1 MASKSKTYE
10 LALKI
15 AGKVDSSLKKSCL
28 AAAKD
33 VNTLSASVQKVSGK
47 AAKAMATA
55 TSAAITAI
63 TVDAA
68 KKAIEFES
76 TMADV
81 AKVVDGLRDQ
91 NGAFTKSYYEMSD
104 ALLNMSKNIPM
115 TADALGQIM
124 ASAGQAGIA
133 SEDLTKFTET
143 AAKMGVAF
151 DTTAEQAGEWMATW
165 RTALN
170 LSQTQVT
177 ALGDQL
183 NYLGNTTSENVLK
196 LSEVVTR
203 VGALGQTAGLSA
215 GEVAALAASM
225 PGVTAEISATGIKSM
240 MIAMT
245 AGASATSNQAAVLQQ
260 LGFTASDMA
269 NRMQTDAKGAIID
282 LLGAIK
288 QLPAAEQTAALS
300 QYFGKESVSSIAPL
314 LKNLGYLQQQFAKV
328 GDAAAYS
335 GSMEAEYAVRADT
348 TANKLQL
355 MQNKLAALQVQ
366 IGNKILPYVN
376 DALDDL
382 SANALPKA
390 EKTLGFIIPKVA
402 KMLGFMLEHSSALIN
417 IGLGITA
424 VVGIS
429 KTFKAVSTA
438 YKGAT
443 AAVKLLRAAQLKT
456 KIATVALTA
465 QIRAHTFAMKASAA
479 ASKAAAKAQK
489 AFAAGMKFIKSPV
502 GIAVIAITAL
512 ITAGVWL
519 YKNWDTVKAKAA
531 QLGAKISGIWTKINT
546 AVTTAI
552 AAISSRFP
560 ALGAVLS
567 GLWKSV
573 QDVWGNIKAIFS
585 NIIGFIDNVF
595 SGNWSAAWG
604 NIVAI
609 FGNVFGA
616 LANIAKAPIN
626 AVISVINMVL
636 SKINEMKISIPDWV
650 PGVGGKTLGF
660 NIPQI
665 PMLATGGIATAP
677 TLAMVGEG
685 GEPEAVLPLS
695 KLAQLLDDWVKKP
708 KPGSAGGGD
717 SIVFSPVFNFYG
729 GTPSREEA
737 MEAGRVSFA
746 EFKRLYRR
754 MKDEERRKQF
764 SPAKEGKG

>member
-1 MASKSKTYE
+1 MTSKSKTYE

-104 ALLNMSKNIPM
+104 ALLNMSKSIPM

-133 SEDLTKFTET
+133 SEDLAKFTET

-183 NYLGNTTSENVLK
+183 NYLGNTTSENALK

-245 AGASATSNQAAVLQQ
+245 AGASATSKQAAVLQQ

-355 MQNKLAALQVQ
+355 MQNKLAVLQVQ

-402 KMLGFMLEHSSALIN
+402 KLLGFMLEHSSALIN

-465 QIRAHTFAMKASAA
+465 SSKAHTFAMKASAA
-479 ASKAAAKAQK
+479 ASKIAAGAQK
-489 AFAAGMKFIKSPV
+489 VLAASFKFIKSPI
-502 GIAVIAITAL
+502 GIAVVAITEL
-512 ITAGVWL
+512 IAAGVWL

-595 SGNWSAAWG
+595 SGNWSAAWE
-604 NIVAI
+604 NVVAI

-695 KLAQLLDDWVKKP
+695 KLAQLLDDWDKKP
-708 KPGSAGGGD
+708 KPGSAGGGE

-764 SPAKEGKG
+764 SPA

>member
-33 VNTLSASVQKVSGK
+33 VNTLSASVQKVSSK
-47 AAKAMATA
+47 VAKAMATA

-104 ALLNMSKNIPM
+104 ALLNMSKSIPM

-183 NYLGNTTSENVLK
+183 NYLGNTTSENALK

-245 AGASATSNQAAVLQQ
+245 AGASATSKQAAVLQQ

-355 MQNKLAALQVQ
+355 MQNKLAVLQVQ

-390 EKTLGFIIPKVA
+390 EKTLRFIIPKVA
-402 KMLGFMLEHSSALIN
+402 KLLGFMLGHSSALIN

-456 KIATVALTA
+456 KTATIALTA
-465 QIRAHTFAMKASAA
+465 QIRAHTFAMRASAA
-479 ASKAAAKAQK
+479 ASKAAAVASK
-489 AFAAGMKFIKSPV
+489 AFRAGLAFVTSPI
-502 GIAVIAITAL
+502 GIAILAITAL
-512 ITAGVWL
+512 IAAGVWL

-604 NIVAI
+604 NVVSI
-609 FGNVFGA
+609 FGNEFGA

-626 AVISVINMVL
+626 AVISVINMAL

-695 KLAQLLDDWVKKP
+695 KLAQLLDDWDKKP
-708 KPGSAGGGD
+708 KPGSAGGGE

-764 SPAKEGKG
+764 SPA

>member
-81 AKVVDGLRDQ
+81 AKVVDGLRDE

-104 ALLNMSKNIPM
+104 ALLNMSKSIPM

-133 SEDLTKFTET
+133 SEDLAKFTET

-151 DTTAEQAGEWMATW
+151 DTTAEQAGDWMATW

-183 NYLGNTTSENVLK
+183 NYLGNTTSENALK

-245 AGASATSNQAAVLQQ
+245 AGASATSKQAAVLQQ

-328 GDAAAYS
+328 GDATAYS

-355 MQNKLAALQVQ
+355 MQNKLAVLQVQ

-402 KMLGFMLEHSSALIN
+402 KLLGFMLEHSSALIN

-456 KIATVALTA
+456 KTATIALTA
-465 QIRAHTFAMKASAA
+465 QTRAHTFAMRASAA
-479 ASKAAAKAQK
+479 ASKAAAVASK
-489 AFAAGMKFIKSPV
+489 AFRAGLAFVTSPI
-502 GIAVIAITAL
+502 GIAILAITAL
-512 ITAGVWL
+512 IAAGVWL

-604 NIVAI
+604 NVVSI

-650 PGVGGKTLGF
+650 PVVGGKTLGF

-695 KLAQLLDDWVKKP
+695 KLAQLLDDWDKKP
-708 KPGSAGGGD
+708 KPSSAGGGE

-729 GTPSREEA
+729 GTLSREEA

-764 SPAKEGKG
+764 SPA

>member
-1 MASKSKTYE
+1 MQKTGR
-10 LALKI
+10 I
-15 AGKVDSSLKKSCL
+15 
-28 AAAKD
+28 
-33 VNTLSASVQKVSGK
+33 
-47 AAKAMATA
+47 AAKAMAAVGTA
-55 TSAAITAI
+55 VA
-63 TVDAA
+63 TVAVASA

-133 SEDLTKFTET
+133 SEDLAKFTET

-151 DTTAEQAGEWMATW
+151 NTTAEQAGEWMATW

-183 NYLGNTTSENVLK
+183 NYLGNTTSENALK

-245 AGASATSNQAAVLQQ
+245 AGASATSKQAAVLQQ

-282 LLGAIK
+282 LLGTIK

-328 GDAAAYS
+328 GDASAYS

-355 MQNKLAALQVQ
+355 MQNKLAVLQVR

-376 DALDDL
+376 DALDEL
-382 SANALPKA
+382 SANVLPEVGA
-390 EKTLGFIIPKVA
+390 ELDVIVPNIINATKW
-402 KMLGFMLEHSSALIN
+402 LWDHRSAVI
-417 IGLGITA
+417 A
-424 VVGIS
+424 VGIAIGGTVAIS
-429 KTFKAVSTA
+429 KGISTVTTI

-443 AAVKLLRAAQLKT
+443 AAVKLLRAAQLKIKT
-456 KIATVALTA
+456 ATIALTA
-465 QIRAHTFAMKASAA
+465 QIRAHTFAMRASAA
-479 ASKAAAKAQK
+479 ASKAAAVASK
-489 AFAAGMKFIKSPV
+489 AFRAGLAFVTSPI
-502 GIAVIAITAL
+502 GIAILAITAL
-512 ITAGVWL
+512 IAAGVWL

-604 NIVAI
+604 NVVSI
-609 FGNVFGA
+609 FGNVFGE

-695 KLAQLLDDWVKKP
+695 KLAQLLDDWDKKP
-708 KPGSAGGGD
+708 KPSSAGGGE

-764 SPAKEGKG
+764 SPA

>member
-47 AAKAMATA
+47 AVKAMATA

-104 ALLNMSKNIPM
+104 ALLNMSKSIPM

-183 NYLGNTTSENVLK
+183 NYLGNTTSENALK

-245 AGASATSNQAAVLQQ
+245 AGASATSKQAAVLQQ

-355 MQNKLAALQVQ
+355 MQNKLAVLQVQ

-402 KMLGFMLEHSSALIN
+402 KLLGFMLEHSSALIN

-456 KIATVALTA
+456 KISTVALTA
-465 QIRAHTFAMKASAA
+465 QTRAHTFAMRASAA
-479 ASKAAAKAQK
+479 ASKAAAVASK
-489 AFAAGMKFIKSPV
+489 AFRAGLAFVTSPI
-502 GIAVIAITAL
+502 GIAILAITAL
-512 ITAGVWL
+512 IAAGVWL

-604 NIVAI
+604 NVVSI
-609 FGNVFGA
+609 FGNVFGE

-695 KLAQLLDDWVKKP
+695 KLAQLLDDWDKKP
-708 KPGSAGGGD
+708 KPGSAGGGE

-764 SPAKEGKG
+764 SPA

>member
-68 KKAIEFES
+68 KKAIEVES
-76 TMADV
+76 AMADV

-104 ALLNMSKNIPM
+104 ALLNMSKSIPM

-133 SEDLTKFTET
+133 SEDLAKFTET

-170 LSQTQVT
+170 LSQTQVA

-183 NYLGNTTSENVLK
+183 NYLGNTTSENALK

-245 AGASATSNQAAVLQQ
+245 AGASATSKQAAVLQQ

-288 QLPAAEQTAALS
+288 QLPSAEQTAALS

-355 MQNKLAALQVQ
+355 MQNKLAVLQVQ

-402 KMLGFMLEHSSALIN
+402 KLLGFMLEHSSALIN

-438 YKGAT
+438 YKGVT

-456 KIATVALTA
+456 KTATTALTA
-465 QIRAHTFAMKASAA
+465 QTRAHTFAMRASAA
-479 ASKAAAKAQK
+479 ASKAAAVASK
-489 AFAAGMKFIKSPV
+489 AFRAGLAFVTSPI
-502 GIAVIAITAL
+502 GIAILAITAL
-512 ITAGVWL
+512 IAAGVGL

-604 NIVAI
+604 NVVSI
-609 FGNVFGA
+609 FGNVFGE

-695 KLAQLLDDWVKKP
+695 KLAQLLDDWEKKP
-708 KPGSAGGGD
+708 KPGSAGGGE

-764 SPAKEGKG
+764 SPA

>member
-104 ALLNMSKNIPM
+104 ALLNMSKSIPM

-151 DTTAEQAGEWMATW
+151 DTTAEQAGDWMATW

-183 NYLGNTTSENVLK
+183 NYLGNTTSENALK

-245 AGASATSNQAAVLQQ
+245 AGASATSKQAAVLQQ

-328 GDAAAYS
+328 GDASAYS

-355 MQNKLAALQVQ
+355 MQNKLAVLQVQ

-402 KMLGFMLEHSSALIN
+402 KLLGFMLEHSSALIN

-456 KIATVALTA
+456 KTATIALTA
-465 QIRAHTFAMKASAA
+465 QIRAHTFAMRASAA
-479 ASKAAAKAQK
+479 ASKAAAVASK
-489 AFAAGMKFIKSPV
+489 AFRAGLAFVTSPI
-502 GIAVIAITAL
+502 GIAILAITAL
-512 ITAGVWL
+512 IAAGVWL

-604 NIVAI
+604 NVVSI
-609 FGNVFGA
+609 FGNVFGE

-695 KLAQLLDDWVKKP
+695 KLAQLLDDWDKKP
-708 KPGSAGGGD
+708 KPGSAGGGE

-764 SPAKEGKG
+764 SPA

>member
-245 AGASATSNQAAVLQQ
+245 AGASATSQQAAVLQQ

-402 KMLGFMLEHSSALIN
+402 KLLGFMLEHSSALIN

-456 KIATVALTA
+456 KIATFALTA

-512 ITAGVWL
+512 IAAGVWL

-546 AVTTAI
+546 SVTTAI

-604 NIVAI
+604 NVVAI

-660 NIPQI
+660 NLPQI

-695 KLAQLLDDWVKKP
+695 KLAQLLDDWDKKP
-708 KPGSAGGGD
+708 KPGSAGGGE

-754 MKDEERRKQF
+754 MQDEERRKQF
-764 SPAKEGKG
+764 SPA

>member
-104 ALLNMSKNIPM
+104 ALLNMSKSIPM

-183 NYLGNTTSENVLK
+183 NYLGNTTSENALK

-245 AGASATSNQAAVLQQ
+245 AGASATSKQAAVLQQ

-328 GDAAAYS
+328 GDAEAYS

-355 MQNKLAALQVQ
+355 MQNKLAVLQVQ

-402 KMLGFMLEHSSALIN
+402 KLLGFMLEHSSALIN

-456 KIATVALTA
+456 KTATIALTA
-465 QIRAHTFAMKASAA
+465 QTRAHTFAMRASAA
-479 ASKAAAKAQK
+479 ASKAAAVASK
-489 AFAAGMKFIKSPV
+489 AFRAGLAFVTSPI
-502 GIAVIAITAL
+502 GIAILAITAL
-512 ITAGVWL
+512 IAAGVWL

-604 NIVAI
+604 NVVSI
-609 FGNVFGA
+609 FGNVFGE

-695 KLAQLLDDWVKKP
+695 KLAQLLDDWDKKP
-708 KPGSAGGGD
+708 KPGSAGGGE

-754 MKDEERRKQF
+754 MKEEERRKQF
-764 SPAKEGKG
+764 SPA

>member
-33 VNTLSASVQKVSGK
+33 VNTLSASVQKVSSK
-47 AAKAMATA
+47 VAKAMATA

-81 AKVVDGLRDQ
+81 AKVVDGLRDE

-104 ALLNMSKNIPM
+104 ALLNMSKSIPM

-183 NYLGNTTSENVLK
+183 NYLGNTTSENALK

-245 AGASATSNQAAVLQQ
+245 AGASATSKQAAVLQQ

-335 GSMEAEYAVRADT
+335 GSMEEEYAVRADT

-355 MQNKLAALQVQ
+355 MQNKLAVLQVQ

-402 KMLGFMLEHSSALIN
+402 KLLGFMLEHSSALIN

-456 KIATVALTA
+456 KTATIALTA
-465 QIRAHTFAMKASAA
+465 QTRAHTFAMRASAA
-479 ASKAAAKAQK
+479 ASKAAAVASK
-489 AFAAGMKFIKSPV
+489 AFRAGLAFVTSPI
-502 GIAVIAITAL
+502 GIAILAITAL
-512 ITAGVWL
+512 IAAGVWL

-604 NIVAI
+604 NVVSI

-695 KLAQLLDDWVKKP
+695 KLAQLLDDWEKKP
-708 KPGSAGGGD
+708 KPDSAGGGE

-764 SPAKEGKG
+764 SPA

>member
-55 TSAAITAI
+55 TSAAITTI

-68 KKAIEFES
+68 KKAIEFEG

-133 SEDLTKFTET
+133 SEDLAKFTET

-170 LSQTQVT
+170 LSQTQVA

-183 NYLGNTTSENVLK
+183 NYLGNTTSENALK

-245 AGASATSNQAAVLQQ
+245 AGASATSKQAAVLQQ

-355 MQNKLAALQVQ
+355 MQNKLAVLQVQ

-402 KMLGFMLEHSSALIN
+402 KLLGFMLEHSSALIN

-456 KIATVALTA
+456 KTATIALTA
-465 QIRAHTFAMKASAA
+465 QTRAHTFAMRASAA
-479 ASKAAAKAQK
+479 ASKAAAVASK
-489 AFAAGMKFIKSPV
+489 AFRAGLAFVTSPI
-502 GIAVIAITAL
+502 GIAILAITAL
-512 ITAGVWL
+512 IAAGVWL

-604 NIVAI
+604 NVVSI
-609 FGNVFGA
+609 FGNVFGE

-695 KLAQLLDDWVKKP
+695 KLAQLLDDWDKKP
-708 KPGSAGGGD
+708 KPSSAGGGD

-729 GTPSREEA
+729 GTPSRDEA

-746 EFKRLYRR
+746 EFKRLYQR
-754 MKDEERRKQF
+754 MKNEERRKQF
-764 SPAKEGKG
+764 SPAL

>member
-133 SEDLTKFTET
+133 SEDLAKFTET

-245 AGASATSNQAAVLQQ
+245 AGASATSQQAAVLQQ

-328 GDAAAYS
+328 GDASAYS

-348 TANKLQL
+348 TANKLKL
-355 MQNKLAALQVQ
+355 MQNKLAVLQVQ

-376 DALDDL
+376 DALDEL

-402 KMLGFMLEHSSALIN
+402 KLLGFMLEHSSALIN

-465 QIRAHTFAMKASAA
+465 QSRAHTFAMKASAA

-512 ITAGVWL
+512 IAAGVWL

-604 NIVAI
+604 NVVAI

-636 SKINEMKISIPDWV
+636 SKINEMKISIPNWV

-660 NIPQI
+660 NLPQI

-695 KLAQLLDDWVKKP
+695 KLAQLLDDWDKKP
-708 KPGSAGGGD
+708 KPGSAGGGE

-754 MKDEERRKQF
+754 MQDEERRKQF
-764 SPAKEGKG
+764 SPA

>member
-81 AKVVDGLRDQ
+81 AKVVDGLRDE

-104 ALLNMSKNIPM
+104 ALLNMSKSIPM

-133 SEDLTKFTET
+133 SEDLAKFTET

-151 DTTAEQAGEWMATW
+151 DTTAEQAGDWMATW

-183 NYLGNTTSENVLK
+183 NYLGNTTSENALK

-245 AGASATSNQAAVLQQ
+245 AGASATSKQAAVLQQ

-355 MQNKLAALQVQ
+355 MQNKLAVLQVQ

-402 KMLGFMLEHSSALIN
+402 KLLGFMLEHSSALLN

-456 KIATVALTA
+456 KTATIALTA
-465 QIRAHTFAMKASAA
+465 QTRAHTFAMRASAA
-479 ASKAAAKAQK
+479 ASKAAAVASK
-489 AFAAGMKFIKSPV
+489 AFRAGLAFVTSPI
-502 GIAVIAITAL
+502 GIAILAITAL
-512 ITAGVWL
+512 IAAGVWL

-604 NIVAI
+604 NVVSI
-609 FGNVFGA
+609 FGNVFGE

-695 KLAQLLDDWVKKP
+695 KLAQLLDDWDKKP
-708 KPGSAGGGD
+708 KPGSAGGGE

-764 SPAKEGKG
+764 SPA

>member
-55 TSAAITAI
+55 TRAAITAI
-63 TVDAA
+63 TVAAA

-104 ALLNMSKNIPM
+104 ALLNMSKSIPM

-133 SEDLTKFTET
+133 SEDLAKFTET

-151 DTTAEQAGEWMATW
+151 NTTAEQAGDWMATW

-183 NYLGNTTSENVLK
+183 NYLGNTTSENALK

-245 AGASATSNQAAVLQQ
+245 AGASATSKQAAVLQQ

-328 GDAAAYS
+328 GDASAYS

-355 MQNKLAALQVQ
+355 MQNKLAVLQVR
-366 IGNKILPYVN
+366 IGNKILPHVN

-402 KMLGFMLEHSSALIN
+402 KLLGFMLEHSSALIN

-456 KIATVALTA
+456 KTATIALTA
-465 QIRAHTFAMKASAA
+465 QTRAHTFAMRASAA
-479 ASKAAAKAQK
+479 ASKAAAVASK
-489 AFAAGMKFIKSPV
+489 AFRAGLAFVTSPI
-502 GIAVIAITAL
+502 GIAILAITAL
-512 ITAGVWL
+512 IAAGVWL

-604 NIVAI
+604 NVVSI
-609 FGNVFGA
+609 FGNVFGE

-695 KLAQLLDDWVKKP
+695 KLAQLLDDWDKKP
-708 KPGSAGGGD
+708 KPGSAGGGE

-764 SPAKEGKG
+764 SPA

>member
-33 VNTLSASVQKVSGK
+33 VNTLSASVQKTGRI
-47 AAKAMATA
+47 AAKAMAAVGTA
-55 TSAAITAI
+55 VA
-63 TVDAA
+63 TVAVASA

-104 ALLNMSKNIPM
+104 ALLNMSKSIPM

-133 SEDLTKFTET
+133 SEDLAKFTET

-183 NYLGNTTSENVLK
+183 NYLGNTTSENALK

-245 AGASATSNQAAVLQQ
+245 AGASATSKQAAVLQQ

-355 MQNKLAALQVQ
+355 MQNKLAVLQVQ

-402 KMLGFMLEHSSALIN
+402 KLLGFMLEHSSALIN

-456 KIATVALTA
+456 KTATIAQTA
-465 QIRAHTFAMKASAA
+465 QIRAHTFAMRASAA
-479 ASKAAAKAQK
+479 ASKAAAVASK
-489 AFAAGMKFIKSPV
+489 AFRAGLAFVTSPI
-502 GIAVIAITAL
+502 GIAILAITAL
-512 ITAGVWL
+512 IAAGVWL

-604 NIVAI
+604 NVVSI
-609 FGNVFGA
+609 FGNEFGA

-695 KLAQLLDDWVKKP
+695 KLAQLLDDWEKKP
-708 KPGSAGGGD
+708 KPDSAGGGE

-764 SPAKEGKG
+764 SPA

>member
-104 ALLNMSKNIPM
+104 ALLNMSKSIPM

-183 NYLGNTTSENVLK
+183 NYLGNTTSENALK

-245 AGASATSNQAAVLQQ
+245 AGASATSKQAAVLQQ

-355 MQNKLAALQVQ
+355 MQNKLAVLQVQ

-402 KMLGFMLEHSSALIN
+402 KLLGFMLEHSSALIN

-456 KIATVALTA
+456 KISTVALTA
-465 QIRAHTFAMKASAA
+465 QTKAHTFAMKASAA
-479 ASKAAAKAQK
+479 ASKAAAVASK
-489 AFAAGMKFIKSPV
+489 AFRAGLAFVTSPI
-502 GIAVIAITAL
+502 GIAILAITAL
-512 ITAGVWL
+512 IAAGVWL

-604 NIVAI
+604 NVVSI
-609 FGNVFGA
+609 FGNEFGA

-695 KLAQLLDDWVKKP
+695 KLAQLLDDWDKKP
-708 KPGSAGGGD
+708 KPGPAGGGE

-764 SPAKEGKG
+764 SPA

>member
-33 VNTLSASVQKVSGK
+33 VNTLSASVQKTGRI
-47 AAKAMATA
+47 AAKAMAAVGTA
-55 TSAAITAI
+55 VA
-63 TVDAA
+63 TVAVASA

-104 ALLNMSKNIPM
+104 ALLNMSKSIPM

-183 NYLGNTTSENVLK
+183 NYLGNTTSENALK

-245 AGASATSNQAAVLQQ
+245 AGASATSKQATVLQQ

-288 QLPAAEQTAALS
+288 KLPAAEQTAALS

-314 LKNLGYLQQQFAKV
+314 LKNLDYLQQQFAKV

-355 MQNKLAALQVQ
+355 MQNKLAVLQVQ

-376 DALDDL
+376 DALDEL
-382 SANALPKA
+382 SANVLPEVGA
-390 EKTLGFIIPKVA
+390 ELDVIVPNIINATKW
-402 KMLGFMLEHSSALIN
+402 LWEHRSAVI
-417 IGLGITA
+417 A
-424 VVGIS
+424 VGIAIGGTVAIS
-429 KTFKAVSTA
+429 KGISTVTTI
-438 YKGAT
+438 YKRAT

-456 KIATVALTA
+456 KIATVALPP

-502 GIAVIAITAL
+502 GIAVIAITEL
-512 ITAGVWL
+512 IAAGVWL

-604 NIVAI
+604 NVVSI
-609 FGNVFGA
+609 FGNVFGE

-650 PGVGGKTLGF
+650 PVVGGKTLGF

-695 KLAQLLDDWVKKP
+695 KLAQLLDDWEKKP
-708 KPGSAGGGD
+708 KPGSAGGGE

-737 MEAGRVSFA
+737 IEAGRVSFA

-764 SPAKEGKG
+764 SPA

>member
-15 AGKVDSSLKKSCL
+15 AGKVDGSLKKSCL

-33 VNTLSASVQKVSGK
+33 VNTLSASVQKTGRI
-47 AAKAMATA
+47 AAKAMAAVGTA
-55 TSAAITAI
+55 VA
-63 TVDAA
+63 TVAVASA

-104 ALLNMSKNIPM
+104 ALLNMSKSIPM

-183 NYLGNTTSENVLK
+183 NYLGNTTSENALK

-245 AGASATSNQAAVLQQ
+245 AGASATSKQAAVLQQ

-355 MQNKLAALQVQ
+355 MQNKLAVLQVQ

-402 KMLGFMLEHSSALIN
+402 KLLGFMLEHSSALIN

-456 KIATVALTA
+456 KISTVALTA
-465 QIRAHTFAMKASAA
+465 QTRAHTFAMRASAA
-479 ASKAAAKAQK
+479 ASKAAAVASK
-489 AFAAGMKFIKSPV
+489 AFRAGLAFVTSPI
-502 GIAVIAITAL
+502 GIAILAITAL
-512 ITAGVWL
+512 IAAGVWL

-604 NIVAI
+604 NVVSI
-609 FGNVFGA
+609 FGNVFGE

-695 KLAQLLDDWVKKP
+695 KLAQLLDDWEKKP
-708 KPGSAGGGD
+708 KPGSAGGGE

-764 SPAKEGKG
+764 SPA

>member
-33 VNTLSASVQKVSGK
+33 VNTLSASVQKVSSK
-47 AAKAMATA
+47 VAKAMATA

-81 AKVVDGLRDQ
+81 AKVVDGLRDE

-104 ALLNMSKNIPM
+104 ALLNMSKSIPM

-133 SEDLTKFTET
+133 SEDLAKFTET

-183 NYLGNTTSENVLK
+183 NYLGNTTSENALK

-245 AGASATSNQAAVLQQ
+245 AGASATSKQAAVLQQ

-288 QLPAAEQTAALS
+288 QLPSAEQTAALS

-314 LKNLGYLQQQFAKV
+314 LKNIGYLQQQFAKV

-355 MQNKLAALQVQ
+355 MQNKLAVLQVQ

-402 KMLGFMLEHSSALIN
+402 KLLGFMLEHSSALIN

-456 KIATVALTA
+456 KTATIALTA
-465 QIRAHTFAMKASAA
+465 QTRAHTFAMRASAA
-479 ASKAAAKAQK
+479 ASKAAAVASK
-489 AFAAGMKFIKSPV
+489 AFRAGLAFVTSPI
-502 GIAVIAITAL
+502 GIAILAITAL
-512 ITAGVWL
+512 IAAGVWL

-604 NIVAI
+604 NVVSI
-609 FGNVFGA
+609 FGNVFGE

-695 KLAQLLDDWVKKP
+695 KLAQLLDDWDKKP
-708 KPGSAGGGD
+708 KPGSAGGGE

-764 SPAKEGKG
+764 SPA

>member
-133 SEDLTKFTET
+133 SEDLAKFTET

-170 LSQTQVT
+170 LSQTQVA

-183 NYLGNTTSENVLK
+183 NYLGNTTSENALK

-245 AGASATSNQAAVLQQ
+245 AGASATSKQAAVLQQ

-328 GDAAAYS
+328 GDASAYS

-355 MQNKLAALQVQ
+355 MQNKLAVLQVQ

-402 KMLGFMLEHSSALIN
+402 KLLGFMLEHSSALIN

-456 KIATVALTA
+456 KTATIALTA
-465 QIRAHTFAMKASAA
+465 QTRAHTFAMRASAA
-479 ASKAAAKAQK
+479 ASKAAAVASK
-489 AFAAGMKFIKSPV
+489 AFRAGLAFVTSPI
-502 GIAVIAITAL
+502 GIAILAITAL
-512 ITAGVWL
+512 IAAGVWL

-604 NIVAI
+604 NVVSI
-609 FGNVFGA
+609 FGNVFGE

-695 KLAQLLDDWVKKP
+695 KLAQLLDDWDKKP
-708 KPGSAGGGD
+708 KPGSAGGGE

-764 SPAKEGKG
+764 SPA

>member
-91 NGAFTKSYYEMSD
+91 NGAFTKSYYEISD
-104 ALLNMSKNIPM
+104 ALLNMSKSIPM

-183 NYLGNTTSENVLK
+183 NYLGNTTSENALK

-245 AGASATSNQAAVLQQ
+245 AGASATSKQAAVLQQ

-355 MQNKLAALQVQ
+355 MQNKLAVLQVQ

-402 KMLGFMLEHSSALIN
+402 KLLGFMLEHSSALIN

-456 KIATVALTA
+456 KIATVAQTA
-465 QIRAHTFAMKASAA
+465 QIRAHTFAMRASAA
-479 ASKAAAKAQK
+479 ASKAAAVASK
-489 AFAAGMKFIKSPV
+489 AFRAGLAFVTSPI
-502 GIAVIAITAL
+502 GIAILAITAL
-512 ITAGVWL
+512 IAAGVWL

-604 NIVAI
+604 NVVSI
-609 FGNVFGA
+609 FGNVFGE

-695 KLAQLLDDWVKKP
+695 KLAQLLDDWDKKP
-708 KPGSAGGGD
+708 KPGSAGGGE

-754 MKDEERRKQF
+754 MQDEERRKQF
-764 SPAKEGKG
+764 SPA

>member
-33 VNTLSASVQKVSGK
+33 VNTLSASVQKVSSK
-47 AAKAMATA
+47 VAKAMATA

-104 ALLNMSKNIPM
+104 ALLNMSKSIPM

-183 NYLGNTTSENVLK
+183 NYLGNTTSENALK

-245 AGASATSNQAAVLQQ
+245 AGASATSKQAAVLQQ

-282 LLGAIK
+282 LLGTIK

-355 MQNKLAALQVQ
+355 MQNKLAVLQVQ

-402 KMLGFMLEHSSALIN
+402 KLLGFMLEHSSALIN

-456 KIATVALTA
+456 KTATIALTA
-465 QIRAHTFAMKASAA
+465 QTRAHTFAMRASAA
-479 ASKAAAKAQK
+479 ASKAAAVASK
-489 AFAAGMKFIKSPV
+489 AFRAGLAFVTSPI
-502 GIAVIAITAL
+502 GIAILAITAL
-512 ITAGVWL
+512 IAAGVWL

-604 NIVAI
+604 NVVSI
-609 FGNVFGA
+609 FGNVFGE

-695 KLAQLLDDWVKKP
+695 KLAQLLDDWDKKP
-708 KPGSAGGGD
+708 KPGSAGGGE

-764 SPAKEGKG
+764 SPA

>member
-133 SEDLTKFTET
+133 SEDLAKFTET

-151 DTTAEQAGEWMATW
+151 NTTAEQAGEWMATW

-183 NYLGNTTSENVLK
+183 NYLGNTTSENALK

-245 AGASATSNQAAVLQQ
+245 AGASATSKQAAVLQQ

-355 MQNKLAALQVQ
+355 MQNKLAVLQVQ

-402 KMLGFMLEHSSALIN
+402 KLLGFMLEHSSALIN

-456 KIATVALTA
+456 KTATIALTA
-465 QIRAHTFAMKASAA
+465 QTRAHTFAMRASAA
-479 ASKAAAKAQK
+479 ASKAAAVASK
-489 AFAAGMKFIKSPV
+489 AFRAGLAFVTSPI
-502 GIAVIAITAL
+502 GIAILAITAL
-512 ITAGVWL
+512 IAAGVWL

-604 NIVAI
+604 NVVSI
-609 FGNVFGA
+609 FGNVFGE

-695 KLAQLLDDWVKKP
+695 KLAQLLDDWDKKP
-708 KPGSAGGGD
+708 KPGSAGGGE

-764 SPAKEGKG
+764 SPA

>member
-104 ALLNMSKNIPM
+104 ALLNMSKSIPM

-183 NYLGNTTSENVLK
+183 NYLGNTTSENALK

-245 AGASATSNQAAVLQQ
+245 AGASATSKQAAVLQQ

-355 MQNKLAALQVQ
+355 MQNKLAVLQVQ

-402 KMLGFMLEHSSALIN
+402 KLLGFMLEHSSALIN

-456 KIATVALTA
+456 KIATLALTA
-465 QIRAHTFAMKASAA
+465 SIKAHTFAMKASAA

-512 ITAGVWL
+512 IAAGVWL

-604 NIVAI
+604 NVVSI
-609 FGNVFGA
+609 FGNVFGE

-695 KLAQLLDDWVKKP
+695 KLAQLLDDWEKKP
-708 KPGSAGGGD
+708 KPGSAGGGE

-764 SPAKEGKG
+764 SPA

>member
-33 VNTLSASVQKVSGK
+33 VNTLSASVQKTGRI
-47 AAKAMATA
+47 AAKAMAAVGTA
-55 TSAAITAI
+55 VA
-63 TVDAA
+63 TVAVASA

-133 SEDLTKFTET
+133 SEDLAKFTET

-245 AGASATSNQAAVLQQ
+245 AGASATSQQAAVLQQ

-328 GDAAAYS
+328 GDASAYS

-355 MQNKLAALQVQ
+355 MQNKLAVLQVQ

-376 DALDDL
+376 DALDEL
-382 SANALPKA
+382 SANVLPEVGA
-390 EKTLGFIIPKVA
+390 ELDVIVPNIINATKW
-402 KMLGFMLEHSSALIN
+402 LWDHRSAVI
-417 IGLGITA
+417 A
-424 VVGIS
+424 VGIAIGGTVAIS
-429 KTFKAVSTA
+429 KGISTITTI

-456 KIATVALTA
+456 KIATIALTA
-465 QIRAHTFAMKASAA
+465 QIRAHTFAMRASAA

-512 ITAGVWL
+512 IAAGVWL

-604 NIVAI
+604 NVVSI
-609 FGNVFGA
+609 FGNVFGE

-677 TLAMVGEG
+677 TLAMVG
-685 GEPEAVLPLS
+685 
-695 KLAQLLDDWVKKP
+695 
-708 KPGSAGGGD
+708 GGGA
-717 SIVFSPVFNFYG
+717 P
-729 GTPSREEA
+729 
-737 MEAGRVSFA
+737 
-746 EFKRLYRR
+746 
-754 MKDEERRKQF
+754 
-764 SPAKEGKG
+764 PARHKTGNL

>member
-55 TSAAITAI
+55 TRAAITAI
-63 TVDAA
+63 TVAAA

-104 ALLNMSKNIPM
+104 ALLNMSKSIPM

-133 SEDLTKFTET
+133 SEDLAKFTET

-151 DTTAEQAGEWMATW
+151 NTTAEQAGDWMATW

-183 NYLGNTTSENVLK
+183 NYLGNTTSENALK

-245 AGASATSNQAAVLQQ
+245 AGASATSKQAAVLQQ

-328 GDAAAYS
+328 GDASAYS

-355 MQNKLAALQVQ
+355 MQNKLAVLQVQ
-366 IGNKILPYVN
+366 IGNKILPHVN

-402 KMLGFMLEHSSALIN
+402 KLLGFMLEHSSALIN

-456 KIATVALTA
+456 KTATIALTA
-465 QIRAHTFAMKASAA
+465 QTRAHTFAMRASAA
-479 ASKAAAKAQK
+479 ASKAAAVASK
-489 AFAAGMKFIKSPV
+489 AFRAGLAFVTSPI
-502 GIAVIAITAL
+502 GIAILAITAL
-512 ITAGVWL
+512 IAAGVWL

-604 NIVAI
+604 NVVSI
-609 FGNVFGA
+609 FGNVFGE

-695 KLAQLLDDWVKKP
+695 KLAQLLDDWEKKP
-708 KPGSAGGGD
+708 KPGSAGGGE

-764 SPAKEGKG
+764 SPA

>member
-33 VNTLSASVQKVSGK
+33 VNTLSASVQKISGK

-133 SEDLTKFTET
+133 SEDLAKFTET

-183 NYLGNTTSENVLK
+183 NYLGNTTSENALK

-245 AGASATSNQAAVLQQ
+245 AGASATSKQAAVLQQ

-355 MQNKLAALQVQ
+355 MQNKLAVLQVQ

-402 KMLGFMLEHSSALIN
+402 KLLGFMLEHSSALIN

-456 KIATVALTA
+456 KTATIALTA
-465 QIRAHTFAMKASAA
+465 QIRAHTFAMRASAA
-479 ASKAAAKAQK
+479 ASKAAAVASK
-489 AFAAGMKFIKSPV
+489 AFRAGLAFVTSPI
-502 GIAVIAITAL
+502 GIAILAITAL
-512 ITAGVWL
+512 IAAGVWL

-604 NIVAI
+604 NVVSI
-609 FGNVFGA
+609 FGNEFGA

-695 KLAQLLDDWVKKP
+695 KLAQLLDDWEKKP
-708 KPGSAGGGD
+708 KPDSAGGGE

-764 SPAKEGKG
+764 SPA

>member
-28 AAAKD
+28 SAAKD
-33 VNTLSASVQKVSGK
+33 VNTLSASVQKTGRI
-47 AAKAMATA
+47 AAKAMAAVGTA
-55 TSAAITAI
+55 VA
-63 TVDAA
+63 TVAVASA

-133 SEDLTKFTET
+133 SEDLAKFTET

-170 LSQTQVT
+170 LSQTQVA
-177 ALGDQL
+177 ALGNQL
-183 NYLGNTTSENVLK
+183 NYLGNTTSENALK

-245 AGASATSNQAAVLQQ
+245 AGASATSKQAAVLQQ
-260 LGFTASDMA
+260 LGFTVSDMA

-288 QLPAAEQTAALS
+288 QLPEAEQTAALS

-328 GDAAAYS
+328 GDASAYS

-355 MQNKLAALQVQ
+355 MQNKLAVLQVQ

-376 DALDDL
+376 DALDEL
-382 SANALPKA
+382 SANVLPEVGA
-390 EKTLGFIIPKVA
+390 ELDVIVPNIINATKW
-402 KMLGFMLEHSSALIN
+402 LWDHRSAVI
-417 IGLGITA
+417 A
-424 VVGIS
+424 VGIAIGGTVAIS
-429 KTFKAVSTA
+429 KGISTVTTI

-456 KIATVALTA
+456 KIETVALTA
-465 QIRAHTFAMKASAA
+465 RIRAHTFAMKASAA

-512 ITAGVWL
+512 IAAGVWL
-519 YKNWDTVKAKAA
+519 YKNWDTVKVKAA
-531 QLGAKISGIWTKINT
+531 QLGAKINGIWSKINT

-552 AAISSRFP
+552 ASISSRFP
-560 ALGAVLS
+560 VLGAVLS

-573 QDVWGNIKAIFS
+573 QDVWGNIQAVFS

-660 NIPQI
+660 NLPQI

-695 KLAQLLDDWVKKP
+695 KLAQLLDDWEKKP

-764 SPAKEGKG
+764 SPA

>member
-104 ALLNMSKNIPM
+104 ALLNMSKSIPM

-151 DTTAEQAGEWMATW
+151 DTTAEQAGEWMAVW

-183 NYLGNTTSENVLK
+183 NYLGNTTSENALK

-245 AGASATSNQAAVLQQ
+245 AGASATSKQAAVLQQ

-355 MQNKLAALQVQ
+355 MQNKLAVLQVQ

-402 KMLGFMLEHSSALIN
+402 KLLGFMLEHSSALIN

-456 KIATVALTA
+456 KIATVAQTA
-465 QIRAHTFAMKASAA
+465 QIRAHTFAMRASAA
-479 ASKAAAKAQK
+479 ASKAAAVASK
-489 AFAAGMKFIKSPV
+489 AFRAGLAFVTSPI
-502 GIAVIAITAL
+502 GIAILAITAL
-512 ITAGVWL
+512 IAAGVWL

-604 NIVAI
+604 NVVSI
-609 FGNVFGA
+609 FGNVFGE

-695 KLAQLLDDWVKKP
+695 KLAQLLDDWDKKP
-708 KPGSAGGGD
+708 KPRSAGGGE

-764 SPAKEGKG
+764 SPA

>member
-68 KKAIEFES
+68 KKAIEFEG

-81 AKVVDGLRDQ
+81 AKVVDGLRDE

-104 ALLNMSKNIPM
+104 ALLNMSKSIPM

-151 DTTAEQAGEWMATW
+151 GTTAEQAGEWMATW

-183 NYLGNTTSENVLK
+183 NYLGNTTSENALK

-245 AGASATSNQAAVLQQ
+245 AGASATSKQAAVLQQ

-355 MQNKLAALQVQ
+355 MQNKLAVLQVQ

-402 KMLGFMLEHSSALIN
+402 KLLGFMLEHSSALIN

-456 KIATVALTA
+456 KIATVASTTSTK
-465 QIRAHTFAMKASAA
+465 AHTFAMKASAA
-479 ASKAAAKAQK
+479 ASKIAAGAQK
-489 AFAAGMKFIKSPV
+489 VLAASFKFIKSPI
-502 GIAVIAITAL
+502 GIAVVAITAL
-512 ITAGVWL
+512 IAAGVWL

-531 QLGAKISGIWTKINT
+531 QLGAKISAIWTKIDS

-552 AAISSRFP
+552 TAISSRFP

-604 NIVAI
+604 NVVSI
-609 FGNVFGA
+609 FGNVFGE

-695 KLAQLLDDWVKKP
+695 KLAQLLDDWEKKP
-708 KPGSAGGGD
+708 KPGSAGGGE

-737 MEAGRVSFA
+737 IEAGRVSFA
-746 EFKRLYRR
+746 EFKRLYQR
-754 MKDEERRKQF
+754 MKNEERRKQF
-764 SPAKEGKG
+764 SPAL

>member
-133 SEDLTKFTET
+133 SEDLAKFTET

-170 LSQTQVT
+170 LSQTQVA

-183 NYLGNTTSENVLK
+183 NYLGNTTSENALK

-215 GEVAALAASM
+215 GEVTALAASM

-245 AGASATSNQAAVLQQ
+245 AGASATSKQAAVLQQ
-260 LGFTASDMA
+260 LGFTVSDMA

-355 MQNKLAALQVQ
+355 MQNKLAVLQVQ

-402 KMLGFMLEHSSALIN
+402 KLLGFMLEHSSALIN

-456 KIATVALTA
+456 KTATIALTA
-465 QIRAHTFAMKASAA
+465 QTRAHTFAMRASAA
-479 ASKAAAKAQK
+479 ASKAAAVASK
-489 AFAAGMKFIKSPV
+489 AFRAGLAFVTSPI
-502 GIAVIAITAL
+502 GIAILAITAL
-512 ITAGVWL
+512 IAAGVWL

-604 NIVAI
+604 NVVSI
-609 FGNVFGA
+609 FGNVFGE

-695 KLAQLLDDWVKKP
+695 KLAQLLDDWDKKP
-708 KPGSAGGGD
+708 KPSSAGGGE

-764 SPAKEGKG
+764 SPA

>member
-15 AGKVDSSLKKSCL
+15 AGKVDGSLKKSCL
-28 AAAKD
+28 SAAKD
-33 VNTLSASVQKVSGK
+33 VNTLSASVQKTGRI
-47 AAKAMATA
+47 AAKAMAAVGTA
-55 TSAAITAI
+55 VA
-63 TVDAA
+63 TVAVASA

-133 SEDLTKFTET
+133 SEDLAKFTET

-151 DTTAEQAGEWMATW
+151 NTTAEQAGEWMATW

-183 NYLGNTTSENVLK
+183 NYLGNTTSKNALK

-245 AGASATSNQAAVLQQ
+245 AGASATSKQAAVLQQ

-355 MQNKLAALQVQ
+355 MQNKLAVLQVQ

-402 KMLGFMLEHSSALIN
+402 KLLGFMLEHSSALIN

-443 AAVKLLRAAQLKT
+443 AAVKLLRAAQLKNQKQQT
-456 KIATVALTA
+456 IALTA
-465 QIRAHTFAMKASAA
+465 QTRAHTFAMRASAA
-479 ASKAAAKAQK
+479 ASKAAAVASK
-489 AFAAGMKFIKSPV
+489 AFRAGLAFVTSPI
-502 GIAVIAITAL
+502 GIAILAITAL
-512 ITAGVWL
+512 IAAGVWL

-604 NIVAI
+604 
-609 FGNVFGA
+609 
-616 LANIAKAPIN
+616 KCR
-626 AVISVINMVL
+626 
-636 SKINEMKISIPDWV
+636 
-650 PGVGGKTLGF
+650 
-660 NIPQI
+660 
-665 PMLATGGIATAP
+665 
-677 TLAMVGEG
+677 
-685 GEPEAVLPLS
+685 
-695 KLAQLLDDWVKKP
+695 LDIRQRIW
-708 KPGSAGGGD
+708 
-717 SIVFSPVFNFYG
+717 
-729 GTPSREEA
+729 
-737 MEAGRVSFA
+737 
-746 EFKRLYRR
+746 
-754 MKDEERRKQF
+754 
-764 SPAKEGKG
+764 

>member
-133 SEDLTKFTET
+133 SEDLAKFTET

-151 DTTAEQAGEWMATW
+151 NTTAEQAGEWMATW

-170 LSQTQVT
+170 LSQTQVA

-183 NYLGNTTSENVLK
+183 NYLGNTTSENALK

-245 AGASATSNQAAVLQQ
+245 AGASATSKQAAVLQQ

-282 LLGAIK
+282 LLGTIK

-328 GDAAAYS
+328 GDASAYS

-355 MQNKLAALQVQ
+355 MQNKLAVLQVQ

-402 KMLGFMLEHSSALIN
+402 KLLGFMLEHSSALIN

-456 KIATVALTA
+456 KTATIALTA
-465 QIRAHTFAMKASAA
+465 QTRAHTFAMRASAA
-479 ASKAAAKAQK
+479 ASKAAAVASK
-489 AFAAGMKFIKSPV
+489 AFRAGLAFVTSPI
-502 GIAVIAITAL
+502 GIAILAITAL
-512 ITAGVWL
+512 IAAGVWL

-604 NIVAI
+604 NVVSI
-609 FGNVFGA
+609 FGNVFGE

-695 KLAQLLDDWVKKP
+695 KLAQLLDDWDKKP
-708 KPGSAGGGD
+708 KPGSAGGGE

-764 SPAKEGKG
+764 SPA

>member
-33 VNTLSASVQKVSGK
+33 VNTLSASAQKVSSK
-47 AAKAMATA
+47 VAKAMATA

-104 ALLNMSKNIPM
+104 ALLNMSKSIPM

-133 SEDLTKFTET
+133 SEDLAKFTET

-170 LSQTQVT
+170 LSQTQVA

-183 NYLGNTTSENVLK
+183 NYLGNTTSENALK

-245 AGASATSNQAAVLQQ
+245 AGASATSKQAAVLQQ
-260 LGFTASDMA
+260 LGFTVSDMA

-328 GDAAAYS
+328 GDASAYS

-355 MQNKLAALQVQ
+355 MQNKLAVLQVQ

-402 KMLGFMLEHSSALIN
+402 KLLGFMLEHSSALIN

-456 KIATVALTA
+456 KTATIALTA
-465 QIRAHTFAMKASAA
+465 QSRAHTFAMRASAA
-479 ASKAAAKAQK
+479 ASKAAAVASK
-489 AFAAGMKFIKSPV
+489 AFRAGLAFVTSPI
-502 GIAVIAITAL
+502 GIAILAITAL
-512 ITAGVWL
+512 IAAGVWL

-604 NIVAI
+604 NVVSI
-609 FGNVFGA
+609 FGNVFGE

-650 PGVGGKTLGF
+650 PVVGGKTLGF

-695 KLAQLLDDWVKKP
+695 KLAQLLDDWDKKP
-708 KPGSAGGGD
+708 KPSSAGGGE

-764 SPAKEGKG
+764 SPA

>member
-104 ALLNMSKNIPM
+104 ALLNMSKSIPM

-151 DTTAEQAGEWMATW
+151 ATTAEQAGEWMATW

-183 NYLGNTTSENVLK
+183 NYLGNTTSENALK

-245 AGASATSNQAAVLQQ
+245 AGASATSKQAAVLQQ

-355 MQNKLAALQVQ
+355 MQNKLAVLQVQ

-402 KMLGFMLEHSSALIN
+402 KLLGFMLEHSSALIN

-456 KIATVALTA
+456 KTATIALTA
-465 QIRAHTFAMKASAA
+465 QIRAHTFAMRASAA
-479 ASKAAAKAQK
+479 ASKAAAVASK
-489 AFAAGMKFIKSPV
+489 AFRAGLAFVTSPI
-502 GIAVIAITAL
+502 GIAILAITAL
-512 ITAGVWL
+512 IAAGVWL

-604 NIVAI
+604 NVVSI
-609 FGNVFGA
+609 FGNVFGE

-695 KLAQLLDDWVKKP
+695 KLAQLLDDWDKKP
-708 KPGSAGGGD
+708 KPGSAGGGE

-764 SPAKEGKG
+764 SPA

>member
-33 VNTLSASVQKVSGK
+33 VNTLSASVQKTGRI
-47 AAKAMATA
+47 AAKAMAAVGTA
-55 TSAAITAI
+55 VA
-63 TVDAA
+63 TVAVASA

-133 SEDLTKFTET
+133 SEDLAKFTET

-245 AGASATSNQAAVLQQ
+245 AGASATSQQAAVLQQ

-328 GDAAAYS
+328 GDASAYS

-355 MQNKLAALQVQ
+355 MQNKLAVLQVQ

-376 DALDDL
+376 DALDEL
-382 SANALPKA
+382 SANVLPEVGA
-390 EKTLGFIIPKVA
+390 ELDVIVPNIINATKW
-402 KMLGFMLEHSSALIN
+402 LWDHRSAVI
-417 IGLGITA
+417 A
-424 VVGIS
+424 VGIAIGGTVAIS
-429 KTFKAVSTA
+429 KGISTITTI

-456 KIATVALTA
+456 KIATIALTA
-465 QIRAHTFAMKASAA
+465 QIRAHTFAMRASAA

-512 ITAGVWL
+512 IAAGVWL

-604 NIVAI
+604 NVVSI
-609 FGNVFGA
+609 FGNVFGE

-685 GEPEAVLPLS
+685 GEPEAGLPLS
-695 KLAQLLDDWVKKP
+695 KLAQLLDDWDKKP
-708 KPGSAGGGD
+708 KPGSAGGGE

-764 SPAKEGKG
+764 SPA

>member
-33 VNTLSASVQKVSGK
+33 VNTLSASVQKTGRI
-47 AAKAMATA
+47 AAKAMAAVGTA
-55 TSAAITAI
+55 VA
-63 TVDAA
+63 TVAVASA

-133 SEDLTKFTET
+133 SEDLAKFTET

-151 DTTAEQAGEWMATW
+151 NTTAEQAGEWMATW

-183 NYLGNTTSENVLK
+183 NYLGNTTSENALK

-245 AGASATSNQAAVLQQ
+245 AGASATSKQAAVLQQ

-282 LLGAIK
+282 LLGTIK

-328 GDAAAYS
+328 GDASAYS

-348 TANKLQL
+348 TTNKLQL
-355 MQNKLAALQVQ
+355 MQNKLAVLQVR

-376 DALDDL
+376 DALDEL
-382 SANALPKA
+382 SANVLPEVGA
-390 EKTLGFIIPKVA
+390 ELDVIVPNIINATKW
-402 KMLGFMLEHSSALIN
+402 LWDHRSAVI
-417 IGLGITA
+417 A
-424 VVGIS
+424 VGIAIGGTVAIS
-429 KTFKAVSTA
+429 KGISTVTTI

-456 KIATVALTA
+456 KIATVAQTA
-465 QIRAHTFAMKASAA
+465 QIRAHTFAMRASAA
-479 ASKAAAKAQK
+479 ASKAAAVASK
-489 AFAAGMKFIKSPV
+489 AFRAGLAFITSPI
-502 GIAVIAITAL
+502 GIAILAITAL
-512 ITAGVWL
+512 IAAGVWL

-604 NIVAI
+604 NVVSI
-609 FGNVFGA
+609 FGNVFGE

-695 KLAQLLDDWVKKP
+695 KLAQLLDDWDKKP
-708 KPGSAGGGD
+708 KPGSAGGGE

-764 SPAKEGKG
+764 SPA

>member
-28 AAAKD
+28 SAAKD
-33 VNTLSASVQKVSGK
+33 VNTLSASVQKTGRI
-47 AAKAMATA
+47 AAKAMAAVGTA
-55 TSAAITAI
+55 VA
-63 TVDAA
+63 TVAVASA

-133 SEDLTKFTET
+133 SEDLAKFTET

-151 DTTAEQAGEWMATW
+151 DTTAEQAGDWMATW

-183 NYLGNTTSENVLK
+183 NYLGNTTSENALK

-245 AGASATSNQAAVLQQ
+245 AGASATSKQAAVLQQ

-328 GDAAAYS
+328 GDATAYS

-355 MQNKLAALQVQ
+355 MQNKLAVLQVQ

-402 KMLGFMLEHSSALIN
+402 KLLGFMLEHSSALIN

-443 AAVKLLRAAQLKT
+443 AAIKLMRAAMIKNKT
-456 KIATVALTA
+456 TTTALTVYTK
-465 QIRAHTFAMKASAA
+465 RHTLAMKANAVAA
-479 ASKAAAKAQK
+479 KAAAVASKAFRAGL
-489 AFAAGMKFIKSPV
+489 AFVTSPI
-502 GIAVIAITAL
+502 GIAILAITAL
-512 ITAGVWL
+512 IAAGVWL

-604 NIVAI
+604 NVVSI
-609 FGNVFGA
+609 FGNVFGE

-695 KLAQLLDDWVKKP
+695 KLAQLLDDWDKKP
-708 KPGSAGGGD
+708 KPGPAGGGE

-764 SPAKEGKG
+764 SPA

>member
-104 ALLNMSKNIPM
+104 ALLNMSKSIPM

-183 NYLGNTTSENVLK
+183 NYLGNTTSENALK

-245 AGASATSNQAAVLQQ
+245 AGASATSKQAAVLQQ

-355 MQNKLAALQVQ
+355 MQNKLAVLQVQ

-402 KMLGFMLEHSSALIN
+402 KLLGFMLEHSSALIN

-456 KIATVALTA
+456 KTETIALTA
-465 QIRAHTFAMKASAA
+465 QIRAHTFAMRASAA
-479 ASKAAAKAQK
+479 ASKAAAVASK
-489 AFAAGMKFIKSPV
+489 AFRAGLAFVTSPI
-502 GIAVIAITAL
+502 GIAILAITAL
-512 ITAGVWL
+512 IAAGVWL

-604 NIVAI
+604 NVVSI
-609 FGNVFGA
+609 FGNVFGE

-665 PMLATGGIATAP
+665 TMLATGGIATAP

-695 KLAQLLDDWVKKP
+695 KLAQLLDDWDKKP
-708 KPGSAGGGD
+708 KPGSAGGGE

-764 SPAKEGKG
+764 SPA